1 MITGVSELT
10 DAQHTILSNLGHAM
24 LSRGPAVILVINLAL
39 STERR
44 EAATRVLD
52 ALGVPYEFI
61 VAVTEDEA
69 DPRMVALMEGYMPK
83 KAEIPLIERLRANKG
98 SRARRTACS
107 MSHFK
112 AWARARELMDENP
125 ELGAVYVLE
134 DDIAIIDDPEAHLL
148 HLRAVEQFY
157 QVPGA
162 LSLHMG
168 VSFWPDDVFKNKVQN
183 YTVHSPDL
191 LKLEYAYGSF
201 AVMYTRAGIDFM
213 INVVQREIEKH
224 VAEGLRVQPQDVVI
238 AFHMSLV
245 DGMFAANPSYFGAY
259 PTYSTVC
266 GQYMDY
272 TGQVLVGHKHE

>member
-1 MITGVSELT
+1 
-10 DAQHTILSNLGHAM
+10 M
-24 LSRGPAVILVINLAL
+24 LSRGPAVILVNNLVT
-39 STERR
+39 STVRR
-44 EAATRVLD
+44 EAATNVLNG
-52 ALGVPYEFI
+52 LGVPYEFI
-61 VAVTEDEA
+61 EAVTEHEA
-69 DPRMVALMEGYMPK
+69 DPRMAALMDGYMSK
-83 KAEIPLIERLRANKG
+83 KAEIPLIDRLRANKQ

-112 AWARARELMDENP
+112 AWARARVLLHENP
-125 ELGAVYVLE
+125 ELAAVYVLE

-168 VSFWPDDVFKNKVQN
+168 VSFWPDDVFKNKVLN
-183 YTVHSPDL
+183 YTVHSDAL

-201 AVMYTRAGIDFM
+201 AVMYTRAGIDYM
-213 INVVQREIEKH
+213 IDVVQREIEEH
-224 VAEGLRVQPQDVVI
+224 VAEGLAIQPQDVVI
-238 AFHMSLV
+238 ARHMSRV

-266 GQYMDY
+266 GQHMDY